1 MQDKDLDSPSPFWPD
16 VEEFKDML
24 LDESEWRSGL
34 IGDWSVPF
42 IREETKWRYKIY
54 KNWLNFL
61 DEGLGDGFDVVS
73 DEFNEFYDDDSY
85 LDEEGDRYQSNGR
98 GRGTED
104 VDSKGRTDDETEMLR
119 DRQYSRTSAQ
129 RSDRP
134 SRDAQSKADKYD
146 AWVKQR
152 VGAAGVWTD
161 VEEEEWIATREKR
174 EAAERKRREEEYNDY
189 RYDGRRRR

>member
-1 MQDKDLDSPSPFWPD
+1 
-16 VEEFKDML
+16 ML

-61 DEGLGDGFDVVS
+61 DEGIGDGFDVVS
-73 DEFNEFYDDDSY
+73 DDFNEFYDDSRDF
-85 LDEEGDRYQSNGR
+85 DEVEVERYQGNG
-98 GRGTED
+98 
-104 VDSKGRTDDETEMLR
+104 KGRVTDINPKGQAEDETDKVR
-119 DRQYSRTSAQ
+119 DRQYGRSAPQ
-129 RSDRP
+129 MSDRS
-134 SRDAQSKADKYD
+134 SREAQSKADKYD

-161 VEEEEWIATREKR
+161 VEEEEWIATRDRR

-189 RYDGRRRR
+189 RYDKGRRR

>member
-1 MQDKDLDSPSPFWPD
+1 
-16 VEEFKDML
+16 ML

-73 DEFNEFYDDDSY
+73 DDFNEFYDDDSY
-85 LDEEGDRYQSNGR
+85 FDEEEGERYQSDGKGR
-98 GRGTED
+98 VMED
-104 VDSKGRTDDETEMLR
+104 VDSKGRGDDEIDKNR
-119 DRQYSRTSAQ
+119 DRQYSRPLAQ
-129 RSDRP
+129 RPDRP
-134 SRDAQSKADKYD
+134 SREAQSKADKYD

-174 EAAERKRREEEYNDY
+174 ETAEKKRREEEYNDY